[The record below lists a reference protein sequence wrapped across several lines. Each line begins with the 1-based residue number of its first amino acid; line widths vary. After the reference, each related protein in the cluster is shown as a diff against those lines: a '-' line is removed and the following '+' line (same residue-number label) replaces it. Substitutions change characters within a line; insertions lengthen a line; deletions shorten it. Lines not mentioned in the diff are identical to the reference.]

1 MSNLDRSKKKK
12 ANTPLRSNFSEHSD
26 EMQYKNQKIF
36 IRKAEQNEI
45 DADKDDDNN
54 NENDDD
60 SISDLKH
67 LVYVLTDVIEKLNEH
82 DQLEVYKKWC
92 TLQKGNN
99 FPSDDICYLLFLD
112 LVTWLYQPIT
122 SGSKMR

>member
-1 MSNLDRSKKKK
+1 MKCSIKTKKSLTEMLSKMK
-12 ANTPLRSNFSEHSD
+12 
-26 EMQYKNQKIF
+26 
-36 IRKAEQNEI
+36 I

-99 FPSDDICYLLFLD
+99 FPSDNICYLLFLD

-122 SGSKMR
+122 SGYKMR

>member
-1 MSNLDRSKKKK
+1 MKCSIKTKKSLSERLSKMK
-12 ANTPLRSNFSEHSD
+12 
-26 EMQYKNQKIF
+26 
-36 IRKAEQNEI
+36 I

-67 LVYVLTDVIEKLNEH
+67 LVYVLTDVIEH

-112 LVTWLYQPIT
+112 LVTCLYQPIT

>member
-1 MSNLDRSKKKK
+1 MLSKMK
-12 ANTPLRSNFSEHSD
+12 
-26 EMQYKNQKIF
+26 
-36 IRKAEQNEI
+36 I

-92 TLQKGNN
+92 TL
-99 FPSDDICYLLFLD
+99 
-112 LVTWLYQPIT
+112 
-122 SGSKMR
+122 